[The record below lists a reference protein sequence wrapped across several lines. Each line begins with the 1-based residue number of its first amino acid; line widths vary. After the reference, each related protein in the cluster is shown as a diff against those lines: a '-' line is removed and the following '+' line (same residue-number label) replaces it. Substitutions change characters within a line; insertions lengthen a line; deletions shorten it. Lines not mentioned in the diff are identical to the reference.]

1 MLVEF
6 VDLRRYGKGRKAYY
20 AIRLGSII
28 KIKRWPTVPQPPGQ
42 PTTERNGSRLR
53 IRCHRPGRIAGCPS
67 WAKHRSN
74 GGMHLQN
81 RVTPFGEIVAI
92 SQRGM
97 FTGNRGIIHDPAT
110 KTLGTRRWTTKTWLV
125 CSCEY
130 RGRRRSVMAGRSW
143 TELFFLDEA
152 VALSAG
158 HRPCFRCRREA
169 AKLYR
174 AAWAAAKGTPL
185 PVAAAIDAVL
195 HRERLKHGRKRMHP
209 IPAPAL
215 ALPDGA
221 VVVAA
226 GSAFTLSSGLA
237 YRWTNGGYDLPVPLH
252 RADGLLTPPST
263 LMALSAG
270 YRPVLHPSI
279 RSSNRTGEIALYSTE

>member
-1 MLVEF
+1 
-6 VDLRRYGKGRKAYY
+6 
-20 AIRLGSII
+20 
-28 KIKRWPTVPQPPGQ
+28 
-42 PTTERNGSRLR
+42 
-53 IRCHRPGRIAGCPS
+53 
-67 WAKHRSN
+67 
-74 GGMHLQN
+74 MHLQN

-97 FTGNRGIIHDPAT
+97 FTGNRGIIHDPVT
-110 KTLGTRRWTTKTWLV
+110 KTLLTRRWTTKTWLV

-152 VALSAG
+152 VALLTT
-158 HRPCFRCRREA
+158 PIDIIRE
-169 AKLYR
+169 
-174 AAWAAAKGTPL
+174 TT
-185 PVAAAIDAVL
+185 AV
-195 HRERLKHGRKRMHP
+195 M
-209 IPAPAL
+209 
-215 ALPDGA
+215 
-221 VVVAA
+221 AA

-237 YRWTNGGYDLPVPLH
+237 YRWTKEGYDPPVPLH

-279 RSSNRTGEIALYSTE
+279 TWLQPRTERRGTTCRPDR